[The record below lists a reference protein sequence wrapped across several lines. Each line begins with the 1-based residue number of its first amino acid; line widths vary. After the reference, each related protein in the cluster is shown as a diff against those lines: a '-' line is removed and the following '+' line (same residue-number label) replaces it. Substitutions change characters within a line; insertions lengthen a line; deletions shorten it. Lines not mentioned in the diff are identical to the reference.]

1 MLLTA
6 RFPPAS
12 VGPFAP
18 DNTGNKRSR
27 DQHDKNDRGDTR
39 HWGYPDKNTPLN
51 LTLSLTGVC
60 DGYHRVADAVTYI
73 DELAILIVIVLIVW
87 GLVTS

>member
-73 DELAILIVIVLIVW
+73 DEIEIFDRNRPDRLGGW
-87 GLVTS
+87 